1 MSYAQ
6 VITARAAPRS
16 AVATASLVVAVAA
29 LTGLAAQWYVPMWPV
44 PITGQTLVVLLGG
57 AALGWRA
64 GAAAQLLYLFAG
76 AAGLPI
82 FTEASGGIDV
92 LVGSG
97 ATTAGYLFAFPVA
110 AALVGALAQRRQDRR
125 FLSMARAFLAG
136 SAVIY
141 AGGVAG
147 LITIEDILEEIVGE
161 IRDEHDQPEPLPY
174 ERLAPHTYRVDG
186 GINLDDLVDDLEIEI
201 DTEAFDF
208 ETLGGLIYHLT
219 GEIPS
224 VGDTAEFG
232 PLRMQVEAVDNN
244 RIKQVR
250 VEVTPRPVEADGDE
264 E

>member
-1 MSYAQ
+1 MAVRLTIAAMSYAP

-64 GAAAQLLYLFAG
+64 GAAAQLLYLVAG
-76 AAGLPI
+76 AAGLPV

-92 LVGSG
+92 LIGTG

-110 AALVGALAQRRQDRR
+110 AALVGTLAQRRHDRR

-147 LITIEDILEEIVGE
+147 LVAVLGIGVGE
-161 IRDEHDQPEPLPY
+161 ALQVGVVPFL
-174 ERLAPHTYRVDG
+174 
-186 GINLDDLVDDLEIEI
+186 
-201 DTEAFDF
+201 
-208 ETLGGLIYHLT
+208 
-219 GEIPS
+219 
-224 VGDTAEFG
+224 VGD
-232 PLRMQVEAVDNN
+232 L
-244 RIKQVR
+244 IKAALAGVILPGAWKLLDR
-250 VEVTPRPVEADGDE
+250 
-264 E
+264 